1 MLALLSLLVIF
12 VQSELKQLF
21 MMTKTILYVVMAM
34 MPWTSFAQKE
44 SPAVQQP
51 TTVAP
56 QVKAVAQPSLHFA
69 YFSFLEVF
77 HTMPGYALAKH
88 NMDDL
93 RMKYDAETKRAEDEF
108 NSKYEEFLDGQR
120 SFAPSILEKRQAELR
135 ELMAKN
141 MAFKAES
148 ERLLKQAEEEAYA
161 PLKKQIKDVI
171 QKIGKAKGFAFVLN
185 VDGDSLPY
193 VDAAMGEDITEL
205 IKENLR

>member
-1 MLALLSLLVIF
+1 
-12 VQSELKQLF
+12 
-21 MMTKTILYVVMAM
+21 MMTKTILYVAMAM

-44 SPAVQQP
+44 SSAVQQP

-56 QVKAVAQPSLHFA
+56 QVKTVAQPSLHFA
-69 YFSFLEVF
+69 YFSFLKVF

-205 IKENLR
+205 IKENLK

>member
-1 MLALLSLLVIF
+1 M
-12 VQSELKQLF
+12 
-21 MMTKTILYVVMAM
+21 
-34 MPWTSFAQKE
+34 
-44 SPAVQQP
+44 
-51 TTVAP
+51 
-56 QVKAVAQPSLHFA
+56 
-69 YFSFLEVF
+69 
-77 HTMPGYALAKH
+77 
-88 NMDDL
+88 
-93 RMKYDAETKRAEDEF
+93 
-108 NSKYEEFLDGQR
+108 DGQR

-205 IKENLR
+205 IKENLK

>member
-1 MLALLSLLVIF
+1 
-12 VQSELKQLF
+12 

-56 QVKAVAQPSLHFA
+56 QVKTVAQPSLHFA

-205 IKENLR
+205 IKENLK